1 MNTDVITPESQ
12 EEVLQAIVVS
22 PEQKAIEKAFSQDI
36 IAYSIPEL
44 AIQLME
50 EEFLPMTVQGAEDK
64 KGFDLVHKC
73 RMITKDQ
80 RLFVE
85 KARVRMKAPA
95 LEFGRKVDEGA
106 KKLINRLEAIEDH
119 LGKQE
124 KAYTD
129 ERERIAEA
137 KAEAERQRYQGR
149 VLQLKDWGFK
159 FDDVLDTYQLGEMI
173 INKDDIRDL
182 SDDDYA
188 PTIELAKKAVEA
200 EQQRLADEK
209 LKDERAADRIK
220 QLRAWGFVWNPSNEF
235 YSFTDGLG
243 VDHFDVCPLDLKELS
258 DGAYEP
264 IASTAKRV
272 YDAEQTRL
280 AEIQKE
286 ADKLKEANR
295 IEAERL
301 QGIADDQAAA
311 QKLIDDQR
319 KQLEDDRRK
328 MILNGRTPLLEAA
341 GFEFTGNRF
350 KLGTTIKLGQEDIV
364 DMADQQFADLLVDAE
379 AKIKEDTAAKIE
391 ADRLEKVRINNEKKA
406 NKERTAR
413 LAPDKKALKKWAIR
427 LGNFPLAETTQDEA
441 SALATSFIGRLSIMA
456 KEFAIEIDAL

>member
-1 MNTDVITPESQ
+1 MNAELIET
-12 EEVLQAIVVS
+12 EEVHNAVVS
-22 PEQKAIEKAFSQDI
+22 TATNKPVEFSVTDAAIAEMREKFMPLTIAGPTDKAGFQAVYDARMIVKRSRVD
-36 IAYSIPEL
+36 
-44 AIQLME
+44 
-50 EEFLPMTVQGAEDK
+50 VDK
-64 KGFDLVHKC
+64 KRKELNED
-73 RMITKDQ
+73 
-80 RLFVE
+80 
-85 KARVRMKAPA
+85 A
-95 LEFGRKVDEGA
+95 LEWQRKVNGEA
-106 KKLINRLEAIEDH
+106 KRITAGLTEIETHLELE
-119 LGKQE
+119 E
-124 KAYTD
+124 TAYNN
-129 ERERIAEA
+129 EIKRIADE
-137 KAEAERQRYQGR
+137 KAEAERQRYQSR
-149 VLQLKDWGFK
+149 VLQLKDWGFT
-159 FDDVLDTYQLGEMI
+159 FDDFFESYVLGTVI
-173 INKDDIRDL
+173 ILKDDIRDL
-182 SDDDYA
+182 TDENYA
-188 PTIELAKKAVEA
+188 PTVELAKKAVEA

-209 LKDERAADRIK
+209 LKDERAGNRLK
-220 QLRAWGFVWNPSNEF
+220 QLRAWGFVWDDQHDG
-235 YSFTDGLG
+235 YSFIDGLNIEHYT
-243 VDHFDVCPLDLKELS
+243 VFSEDLRMTS
-258 DGAYEP
+258 DEEFEP

-280 AEIQKE
+280 ADIQKE

-364 DMADQQFADLLVDAE
+364 DMADQQFADLLVDAK

-456 KEFAIEIDAL
+456 NEFAVEIDAL